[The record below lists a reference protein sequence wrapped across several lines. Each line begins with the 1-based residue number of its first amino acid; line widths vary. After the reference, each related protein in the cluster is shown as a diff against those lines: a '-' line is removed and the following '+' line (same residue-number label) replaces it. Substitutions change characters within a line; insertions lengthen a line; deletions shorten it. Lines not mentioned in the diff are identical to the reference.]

1 MGFFLKIKR
10 NGVFQLLYCKLVLL
24 YLRLRAKWLN
34 SQLADSVF
42 VSCVGQYYGFKIPD
56 DLLFG
61 EGVLFFFL
69 APPTR

>member
-10 NGVFQLLYCKLVLL
+10 NGIFQLLYCKLVSL

-42 VSCVGQYYGFKIPD
+42 VSCVGQYYGFKIAD

-69 APPTR
+69 PPPTR